1 MPEWTPG
8 KPEHQEGVVT
18 EEKQQVKK
26 PPLYKVLLHNDD
38 YTTQD
43 FVVFV
48 LRTVFHKPPLEAERI
63 MLAVHRQGIGIA
75 GVFTYEIA
83 DTKVNK
89 VISLARARE
98 FPLLCTMEEE

>member
-1 MPEWTPG
+1 MSEWTPG

-26 PPLYKVLLHNDD
+26 PPMYKVLLHNDD

-43 FVVFV
+43 FVVFI
-48 LRTVFHKPPLEAERI
+48 LRTVFHKHPADAERI

-89 VISLARARE
+89 VISLSRARE